1 MKLFLPLSP
10 VILLLA
16 LSATQAQ
23 HPEKGP
29 QQKIIDRVA
38 FKQNIGE
45 KLPTDIVFRNARGK
59 PVELASLAPQRPVIL
74 LLAWFDC
81 PHLCPTLL
89 DQLAKATA
97 ALPFAASDYRVAL
110 VGIDPRATP
119 ADAAALTQR
128 LRDRHGHIVDDWAVL
143 TGTEK
148 AIRSLA
154 GRIGFHYSYD
164 AQRDRYAH
172 PAGLVVVAPGGT
184 VSHYL
189 LRIDAEQ
196 PDLRLALIDAGRGKL
211 GSAVDRLLL
220 RCYQFD
226 PHSGRY
232 NLAVIRLLQGAGALS
247 VIALA
252 VFLVRLRRRE
262 NS

>member
-1 MKLFLPLSP
+1 MKAFSPLSP
-10 VILLLA
+10 LILLLA
-16 LSATQAQ
+16 LSAAQAQ
-23 HPEKGP
+23 HTEKGP
-29 QQKIIDRVA
+29 QQKVLDSVR
-38 FKQNIGE
+38 FEQNIGAA
-45 KLPTDIVFRNARGK
+45 LPADIVFRDARDK
-59 PVELASLAPQRPVIL
+59 PVELASLAAQRPLIL

-89 DQLAKATA
+89 EQLAKATA
-97 ALPFAASDYRVAL
+97 ALPFDAGDYRVAL
-110 VGIDPRATP
+110 VGIDPRTTP
-119 ADAAALTQR
+119 ADARVLMKQ
-128 LRDRHGHIVDDWAVL
+128 LCDRHGRMIDNWTLL
-143 TGTEK
+143 TGTEENIK
-148 AIRSLA
+148 KLA
-154 GRIGFHYSYD
+154 DRIGFHYRYD
-164 AQRDRYAH
+164 AQRRSYAH

-189 LRIDAEQ
+189 LRIEPEQ
-196 PDLRLALIDAGRGKL
+196 PHLRLALIDAGRGKL

-252 VFLVRLRRRE
+252 VFLVRLRGRE
-262 NS
+262 KS